1 MRVILLI
8 VSLLFT
14 LSISAQD
21 RNKLVINSISLEIN
35 RRGEHIKK
43 TAETVNTVTIDL
55 AAQTFTIN
63 SDDKIIKELM
73 RNKMTRKITK
83 QMGDISKSQFSLEL
97 EDKTFVHFFLEKDK
111 IIVTRSDIHP
121 LKWGIQFRDIEVIEE

>member
-21 RNKLVINSISLEIN
+21 RNKLVINSTSLEIN
-35 RRGEHIKK
+35 QRGEHIKK

-63 SDDKIIKELM
+63 SDDKTIKELM

-111 IIVTRSDIHP
+111 IIMTRSDIHP